1 MDDKVFRYSM
11 KAIIIQDGKLLVES
25 CDYGRGRLNL
35 SIFMANLQSLKKFF
49 LKVRGMLR
57 AFFCG

>member
-1 MDDKVFRYSM
+1 MD
-11 KAIIIQDGKLLVES
+11 
-25 CDYGRGRLNL
+25 GRLNL

-57 AFFCG
+57 AFFCLTLLMGEGMLAKFFYY